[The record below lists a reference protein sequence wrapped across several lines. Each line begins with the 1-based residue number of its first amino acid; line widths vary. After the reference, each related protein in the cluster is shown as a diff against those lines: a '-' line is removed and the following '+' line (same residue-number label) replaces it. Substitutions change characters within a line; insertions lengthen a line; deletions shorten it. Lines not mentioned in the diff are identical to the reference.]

1 MSTENKEIQNVN
13 EATRYECTHNNV
25 GVSNIRLYREVKA
38 SLVRTKN
45 AMIDEIM
52 ESEMNLDENLQQ
64 VAEVIDSYER
74 MRMVFKHYIFEGDI
88 PSQFLREDG
97 DEEEENTESE
107 TDSDDDAV

>member
-13 EATRYECTHNNV
+13 EVTRYECTHNNV

-74 MRMVFKHYIFEGDI
+74 MRMVFKHYIFEGNI
-88 PSQFLREDG
+88 PSQFLRE

-107 TDSDDDAV
+107 TDSDDDVL